1 MEENMRIFIDTA
13 NIDEI
18 KSAAELGII
27 SGVTTN
33 PSLIAKEGRDFADV
47 IKEITEIVDGPISAE
62 VTGESAPEMIEEGK
76 TLSAIHKNV
85 VIKVPVTEEGLK
97 ATAALSKLG
106 IKTNVTLIFS
116 PAQAL
121 LAARAGATYVSPFI
135 GRLDDISEDGCDT
148 VAKISEIF
156 AMHGI
161 KTEIIA
167 ASIRGTQD
175 VTDAAL
181 AGADIATIP
190 YKVIKQMIRHPLTDI
205 GLEKFK
211 ADWEKMKK

>member
-1 MEENMRIFIDTA
+1 MRIFIDTA

-18 KSAAELGII
+18 RNAAELGII

-33 PSLIAKEGRDFADV
+33 PSLIAKEGKDFAWV
-47 IKEITEIVDGPISAE
+47 IEKITGIVDGPISAE
-62 VTGESAPEMIEEGK
+62 VTGESATEMIEEGK
-76 TLSAIHKNV
+76 ALASIHENV

-97 ATAALSKLG
+97 ATAALSRLG